1 MGDSGIRLLGYL
13 QTEPDGGKPEAV
25 YEYFSSLGAEQEW
38 LRAVSKADFEE
49 GIRCLREGRFRE
61 GRRLFAQVLQ
71 VNRDDLAAGYYFR
84 ICDEGME
91 GKGDLISP
99 YCFVLHKERDAAIT
113 ERNVL

>member
-1 MGDSGIRLLGYL
+1 MAVNTVMQIKL
-13 QTEPDGGKPEAV
+13 QTESHLGNKEAV
-25 YEYFSSLGAEQEW
+25 YEYFSPLGPEQES
-38 LRAVSKADFEE
+38 LRTASKKDFEE